1 MSFEQGEE
9 RGVFNDLASTIGE
22 LNSEGT
28 AYSDV
33 DTTEVDK
40 ANDER
45 LTFNVDDEEPEE
57 YDD

>member
-9 RGVFNDLASTIGE
+9 RGVFDDLSNTVGE

-28 AYSDV
+28 SYSDV
-33 DTTEVDK
+33 DTTEVDR